1 MPPSSSEPPPSPGR
15 PPARAFA
22 APSRTDPFVRFA
34 SGFIGGPFGDHAV
47 APPRRRFWSAFV
59 VITFVGLVV
68 FAISWLQKYP
78 CSAGGWIDYQQYT
91 NACYTDIRALWGAER
106 LNEGAVP
113 YRDHPVEYP
122 VLTGWFMGILGQI
135 AYRLGSVFDTD
146 GGPIFYHLNAVVL
159 FACGAAA
166 IAALFA
172 IRKDNRRTDLPDTE
186 PAASTAREDHRR
198 DPALV
203 YARPSRPWDAMML
216 AAAPVM
222 LVTATVNWDLF
233 AIALS
238 MPFFLY
244 WQRGR
249 PVLAGLFLGL
259 AVAAK
264 FYALLFIGPLLILAL
279 RQRKLLPSLYTTA
292 TAAVVWAAI
301 NAPVAYLWPES
312 WLRFFELNSERPV
325 DWGTGWYVLRGL
337 TGWDRLW
344 DADFVNDLYLVGF
357 ALSCIAIAF
366 LGYFAQRKVASGDGP
381 AWTADAA
388 PRLAQLCFL
397 VVAAFLLF
405 GKVWSQQYVLWLIPL
420 VILARPKWG
429 YFLVWQAA
437 EVGYFLAFY
446 GKMLQVS
453 AEDGRG
459 IPEELFL
466 LAAGARWIAVAIMCA
481 LVVREVLNPRLD
493 VVRALPAPPRPA
505 ARPPLPRGA
514 SDPAPTAA
522 P

>member
-1 MPPSSSEPPPSPGR
+1 MPPSFTEQPDAAEPISANPISVEQPL
-15 PPARAFA
+15 A
-22 APSRTDPFVRFA
+22 APTLTDRLARFA
-34 SGFIGGPFGDHAV
+34 SGFIGGPIGDHAV
-47 APPRRRFWSAFV
+47 EPPRRRFWTPIR
-59 VITFVGLVV
+59 VILFTGLVA
-68 FAISWLQKYP
+68 FAINWLQKYP
-78 CSAGGWIDYQQYT
+78 CADGGWVDWQQYT

-135 AYRLGSVFDTD
+135 AWRIGNVAGTD
-146 GGPIFYHLNAVVL
+146 GGPIFYHLNAIVL
-159 FACGAAA
+159 FICGAAA
-166 IAALFA
+166 IAVLHK
-172 IRKDNRRTDLPDTE
+172 IREDNRRTDLPGPD
-186 PAASTAREDHRR
+186 P

-203 YARPSRPWDAMML
+203 RSRPSRPWDAMLL

-249 PVLAGLFLGL
+249 PVTAGVFLGL

-279 RQRKLLPSLYTTA
+279 RRKQLLPALQSTA
-292 TAAVVWAAI
+292 AAAVVWAVI
-301 NAPVAYLWPES
+301 NAPVAYFWPKS
-312 WLRFFELNSERPV
+312 WMRFFELNSERPV

-337 TGWDRLW
+337 TGWERLW
-344 DADFVNDLYLVGF
+344 DSEYVNDLYLVLF
-357 ALSCIAIAF
+357 ALSCIGIAA
-366 LGYFAQRKVASGDGP
+366 LGFFAQRRPVNGLRGLATPEDVV
-381 AWTADAA
+381 

-420 VILARPKWG
+420 AVLARPKWG
-429 YFLVWQAA
+429 MFLVWQAA
-437 EVGYFLAFY
+437 ELFYFFSFY

-453 AEDGRG
+453 AEEEGRG
-459 IPEELFL
+459 ITEGLFL
-466 LAAGARWIAVAIMCA
+466 TAAASRWVAVAIMCA
-481 LVVREVLNPRLD
+481 LVVQEILIPRLD
-493 VVRALPAPPRPA
+493 AVRALPLRPKRAVPAPPPREASGPAPA
-505 ARPPLPRGA
+505 A
-514 SDPAPTAA
+514 AP
-522 P
+522 